1 MLPVLFSERKR
12 LRRIEEREAAGDD
25 VWIDTFPIEALVKI
39 SSLWR
44 RASERMRPGLRMG
57 PILRQIFQSC
67 VGKEPIAQEPSQL
80 PVAGQTAE
88 LEQIL
93 DLLEVLYML
102 AKNFSITPGGD
113 DISEHLN
120 GILHSHR
127 VAYKMI
133 DGQMFPYRDDPV
145 FASTIEPTIR
155 LLVDKR
161 FEAAQKSY
169 RSALQEIRAGEA
181 ADAVTDAGRALQDTL
196 SALGYGGSTIGRQ
209 LSNAK
214 KNGLLSGHDIPLGNA
229 LEAVINWGSAERS
242 EIGDAHKDSDATLD
256 DAWLTVQVIGA
267 LILRLASDSPRGTVP
282 EA

>member
-1 MLPVLFSERKR
+1 MLFSERNR
-12 LRRIEEREAAGDD
+12 LRQIEEREAAGDD

-39 SSLWR
+39 SSLWQW
-44 RASERMRPGLRMG
+44 AAENMRPGPRMG
-57 PILRQIFQSC
+57 RMLRQIFLSS

-80 PVAGQTAE
+80 PAAGREAAT
-88 LEQIL
+88 EQIL

-113 DISEHLN
+113 DISENLN

-127 VAYKMI
+127 IAYKMI

-161 FEAAQKSY
+161 FDAAQKSY
-169 RSALQEIRAGEA
+169 RSALQEIRVGDA

-196 SALGYGGSTIGRQ
+196 GALGYEGSTIGRQ
-209 LSNAK
+209 LANAK
-214 KNGLLSGHDIPLGNA
+214 KDGLLAGHDIPLGKA
-229 LEAVINWGSAERS
+229 LEAVINWASAERS
-242 EIGDAHKDSDATLD
+242 ETGDAHKDSNATLD
-256 DAWLTVQVIGA
+256 DAWLAVQVIGA
-267 LILRLASDSPRGTVP
+267 LILRLASDNPRGGVL
-282 EA
+282 EI